1 MVLPI
6 FLWPEAGPAEVYI
19 HYSELFDLLMNARS
33 RVEFIP
39 DEVMV
44 L

>member
-1 MVLPI
+1 MVLLVV
-6 FLWPEAGPAEVYI
+6 LWPEAGLAKVSI
-19 HYSELFDLLMNARS
+19 RCSELFDQLMDARS